1 MTGIVDMK
9 IKQLRELTHDELRQQ
24 LRDSMDA
31 LVNLRVQSA
40 TSEPDDNQAIRRAKR
55 DIARIKTLL
64 SEARAQAKKEGE
76 GG

>member
-1 MTGIVDMK
+1 MK
-9 IKQLRELTHDELRQQ
+9 MKQLRELTQEELRQQ

-31 LVNLRVQSA
+31 LVNLRVQAA
-40 TSEPDDNQAIRRAKR
+40 TSELDDNQAVRRTKR

-64 SEARAQAKKEGE
+64 REAQQVQREDE

>member
-1 MTGIVDMK
+1 MK
-9 IKQLRELTHDELRQQ
+9 IKQLRDLTHDELRQQ

-31 LVNLRVQSA
+31 LINLRVQAA
-40 TSEPDDNQAIRRAKR
+40 TSEPDDNQAIRRTKR

-64 SEARAQAKKEGE
+64 REARAQAKKEGE

>member
-1 MTGIVDMK
+1 MK

>member
-1 MTGIVDMK
+1 MK
-9 IKQLRELTHDELRQQ
+9 IKQLRELTHEELRQQ

-31 LVNLRVQSA
+31 LVSLRVQA
-40 TSEPDDNQAIRRAKR
+40 VTTEVNDNQAVRRTKR

-64 SEARAQAKKEGE
+64 REAQIKKEGE